1 MVVPVEELGSLE
13 ATPPSLPPP
22 SLPSRMSTIHRA
34 WRMIDREYLQ
44 PHFGGRRF
52 TEAVDSDDDEWH
64 MHVPGA
70 MGGKPDSKPD
80 LFRGFTFR
88 REASFVGPPETAK
101 RGSKEQLT
109 RTASRMKRQESKLK

>member
-1 MVVPVEELGSLE
+1 MDFWQPLSWDKVYERAYPAEWIPPE
-13 ATPPSLPPP
+13 AGAAPEP
-22 SLPSRMSTIHRA
+22 
-34 WRMIDREYLQ
+34 DDDDDD
-44 PHFGGRRF
+44 
-52 TEAVDSDDDEWH
+52 DSDDDEWH

-109 RTASRMKRQESKLK
+109 RTASRMKRLDPPGKNSSP